1 MKKII
6 LLVLVAL
13 GMSVPTWGQQEALF
27 TNYIFNP
34 LPINPAYTGS
44 TEALDMVLIHR
55 HQWFGLIDGAPL
67 TQNFSIHSPL
77 KIGKQN
83 QNAALGGFLTH
94 DQIGATR
101 SFTGNITFS
110 YRLRLN
116 NAKKLNR
123 ILYLNIGLSGGVGN
137 WSADFNQLDLDD
149 ASDPSFQNLTPSL
162 WMPNFGAGLYLYTKM
177 WYIGISAPKLW
188 SNTFRKRQPNEDP
201 RLAIAQ
207 EYRHYYF
214 NVGGAIRVSNNFI
227 IRPSLLVR
235 NVGLF
240 VANNGVNPVGSPT
253 VFHADL
259 GFIFAN
265 RFWVGATFRSAVE
278 RLTGEGSSYDSVD
291 FWLGMRLKNGFK
303 FGLGYDYPLTNIA
316 GPGIGSYEVMLGY
329 DLYKTKYLEDG
340 GRVIDPRYLN
350 F

>member
-1 MKKII
+1 MKRITLL
-6 LLVLVAL
+6 LLVA
-13 GMSVPTWGQQEALF
+13 MSMSAPVWAQQQALF
-27 TNYIFNP
+27 TNYMFNP
-34 LPINPAYTGS
+34 LPINPAITGS

-83 QNAALGGFLTH
+83 QNASIGGYLTH

-101 SFTGNITFS
+101 TISGSFTFS

-116 NAKKLNR
+116 NAKKRNR

-137 WSADFNQLDLDD
+137 WSADFSQLNLDD
-149 ASDPSFQNLTPSL
+149 ASDPAFQDATPNI

-177 WYIGISAPKLW
+177 WYVGLSAPKLW
-188 SNTFRKRQPNEDP
+188 ANSMRERRPGEP
-201 RLAIAQ
+201 VELPISQ

-214 NVGGAIRVSNNFI
+214 NAGGAIKINDNFV
-227 IRPSLLVR
+227 IRPSFLLR

-240 VANNGVNPVGSPT
+240 VANNGQNDVGAPT
-253 VFHADL
+253 LFNVDL
-259 GFIFAN
+259 GFVLMK
-265 RFWVGATFRSAVE
+265 RFWIGATFRSSVE
-278 RLTGEGSSYDSVD
+278 RVLGLGSSYDSVD
-291 FWLGMRLKNGFK
+291 FWMGMRLKNGFK
-303 FGLGYDYPLTNIA
+303 FGLGYDYPLTNMV

-329 DLYKTKYLEDG
+329 DLFKTKYTEDG
-340 GRVIDPRYLN
+340 GRIIDPRYLN